1 MYGVNGEINAYQ
13 KIKMDIKPLLSLKA
27 RITSIK
33 EIEAGDSISY
43 GRTYIASSKQRIAT
57 ISLGY
62 ADGLPRSLSNKD
74 MIVKINNNYRKVL
87 GKICMDQLVIDIT
100 DIDDVDVGSVIYI
113 IDSSDSKLS
122 AELLAEKAD
131 TITYEL
137 LSRLGQ
143 RLPRIKK

>member
-1 MYGVNGEINAYQ
+1 
-13 KIKMDIKPLLSLKA
+13 
-27 RITSIK
+27 
-33 EIEAGDSISY
+33 
-43 GRTYIASSKQRIAT
+43 
-57 ISLGY
+57 
-62 ADGLPRSLSNKD
+62 
-74 MIVKINNNYRKVL
+74 
-87 GKICMDQLVIDIT
+87 MDQLVIDIT
-100 DIDDVDVGSVIYI
+100 DIDDVDVGRVIYI

>member
-1 MYGVNGEINAYQ
+1 
-13 KIKMDIKPLLSLKA
+13 
-27 RITSIK
+27 
-33 EIEAGDSISY
+33 
-43 GRTYIASSKQRIAT
+43 
-57 ISLGY
+57 
-62 ADGLPRSLSNKD
+62 
-74 MIVKINNNYRKVL
+74 
-87 GKICMDQLVIDIT
+87 MDQLVIDIT
-100 DIDDVDVGSVIYI
+100 DVDDVDVGSVIYI

>member
-1 MYGVNGEINAYQ
+1 
-13 KIKMDIKPLLSLKA
+13 
-27 RITSIK
+27 
-33 EIEAGDSISY
+33 
-43 GRTYIASSKQRIAT
+43 
-57 ISLGY
+57 
-62 ADGLPRSLSNKD
+62 
-74 MIVKINNNYRKVL
+74 
-87 GKICMDQLVIDIT
+87 MDQLVIDIT
-100 DIDDVDVGSVIYI
+100 DIDNVDVGSVIYI